1 MTHPSPPS
9 LPPAKFGIVDLFAGP
24 GGLDIAATIM
34 KDEGVESIGVE
45 WDDATRATR
54 AAAGLLTTDVKD
66 VAALGP
72 CDPSVVEATVLT
84 GGPPCQSFS
93 VAGSRKGH
101 QALDDVL
108 RLATRLADH
117 EDEASFDAAW
127 KEVKS
132 ETDAMS
138 DDRTG
143 FVLQP
148 LRWIM
153 EAKLKRGR
161 PYEVVVLEQVQT
173 VMPVWQH
180 FVKILRRTGYAA
192 EAHMLHT
199 EDFGVPQTRRR
210 AVLIA
215 QFDPENVHRKVR
227 FPEATHQ
234 RYRKGAERL
243 PPTHDHGDGALFPA
257 SHSGDDVEPWVSMGD
272 ALQATRTSEF
282 VMVSNYGS
290 GGDPKNRGRRESGEP
305 APTIT
310 GKVRRNRLYHLRKD
324 ASGEIVIRLED
335 ELDRLSA
342 QEAGLLQSFPA
353 AYPWRSTDVAQQ
365 IGNAIPPRLSLHIL
379 SMALLREPPQE
390 KWYRLLKEWRPQE
403 EPPLSITPRVTVRRR
418 TPPQTS
424 APVSSSASVRPRTG
438 ASAKSS
444 AK

>member
-101 QALDDVL
+101 EALDDVL

-117 EDEASFDAAW
+117 EDEASFDVAW
-127 KEVKS
+127 KEVKA

-143 FVLQP
+143 FILQP

-153 EAKLKRGR
+153 EAKLKRRR
-161 PYEVVVLEQVQT
+161 PYEVVVLEQVPT
-173 VMPVWQH
+173 VLPVWKH
-180 FVKILRRTGYAA
+180 FVDILRRTGYAA
-192 EAHMLHT
+192 EAHVLHT

-215 QFDPENVHRKVR
+215 QFDPENVHRKVA
-227 FPEATHQ
+227 FPKATHQ

-243 PPTHDHGDGALFPA
+243 PARDDPHAGSLF
-257 SHSGDDVEPWVSMGD
+257 DEVEPWVSMGD
-272 ALQATRTSEF
+272 ALRATRTTDF

-305 APTIT
+305 APTVT
-310 GKVRRNRLYHLRKD
+310 GKVRRNRLYPLRKD
-324 ASGEIVIRLED
+324 SSGEIVIRPEN

-342 QEAGLLQSFPA
+342 EEAGLLQSFPA
-353 AYPWRSTDVAQQ
+353 LYPWQSTDVAQQ

-379 SMALLREPPQE
+379 SMALLREPPQD
-390 KWYRLLKEWRPQE
+390 KWFTLLKEWAPLE
-403 EPPLSITPRVTVRRR
+403 KSPLSTAPPVSARRSA
-418 TPPQTS
+418 PPQIS
-424 APVSSSASVRPRTG
+424 AVAPSAAPGRPRTG
-438 ASAKSS
+438 APAKISAK
-444 AK
+444 

>member
-45 WDDATRATR
+45 WDEATRATR

-101 QALDDVL
+101 EALDDVL

-117 EDEASFDAAW
+117 EDETSFDVAW
-127 KEVKS
+127 KEVKA

-153 EAKLKRGR
+153 EAKLKRHR
-161 PYEVVVLEQVQT
+161 PYEVVVLEQVPT
-173 VMPVWQH
+173 VLPVWKH
-180 FVKILRRTGYAA
+180 FVEILRRTGYAA
-192 EAHMLHT
+192 EAHVLHS
-199 EDFGVPQTRRR
+199 EDFGVPQARRR

-215 QFDPENVHRKVR
+215 QFDPGNERRKVR

-243 PPTHDHGDGALFPA
+243 PPVHDHQDGSLFPTSA
-257 SHSGDDVEPWVSMGD
+257 GGEGVEPWVSMGD
-272 ALQATRTSEF
+272 ALRATRPADF

-310 GKVRRNRLYHLRKD
+310 GKVRRNRLFLLRKGR
-324 ASGEIVIRLED
+324 SGEIEVGK
-335 ELDRLSA
+335 ELDRLSFE
-342 QEAGLLQSFPA
+342 EAGLLQSFPA

-390 KWYRLLKEWRPQE
+390 KWHTLLKEWRPQQ
-403 EPPLSITPRVTVRRR
+403 PPLSVAASAVVRR
-418 TPPQTS
+418 PGLQTS
-424 APVSSSASVRPRTG
+424 RPVSSSPAVARPRTG
-438 ASAKSS
+438 APAKSS
-444 AK
+444 AN

>member
-54 AAAGLLTTDVKD
+54 AAAGLLTTDVRD

-93 VAGSRKGH
+93 VAGNRKGH

-117 EDEASFDAAW
+117 EDETSFDVAW
-127 KEVKS
+127 KEVKA

-148 LRWIM
+148 LRWVM

-161 PYEVVVLEQVQT
+161 PYEVIVLEQVPT
-173 VMPVWQH
+173 VLPVWKH
-180 FVKILRRTGYAA
+180 FADILRRTGYAA
-192 EAHMLHT
+192 EAHVLHT

-215 QFDPENVHRKVR
+215 QFDPGNEHRKVR

-234 RYRKGAERL
+234 RYRKGVERL
-243 PPTHDHGDGALFPA
+243 PPIHDHRDGSLFRT
-257 SHSGDDVEPWVSMGD
+257 SGSGGDVEPWVSMGD
-272 ALQATRTSEF
+272 ALRATRTSEF

-310 GKVRRNRLYHLRKD
+310 GKVRRNRLYPLRKNG
-324 ASGEIVIRLED
+324 AGEIVIRDD
-335 ELDRLSA
+335 EQLPRLSPA
-342 QEAGLLQSFPA
+342 EAGLLQSFPA

-365 IGNAIPPRLSLHIL
+365 IGNAVPPRLSLHIL

-390 KWYRLLKEWRPQE
+390 KWYTLLKEWRPE
-403 EPPLSITPRVTVRRR
+403 
-418 TPPQTS
+418 
-424 APVSSSASVRPRTG
+424 APEMP
-438 ASAKSS
+438 
-444 AK
+444 

>member
-1 MTHPSPPS
+1 MTRPPHPS
-9 LPPAKFGIVDLFAGP
+9 LRPARFGIVDLFAGP

-34 KDEGVESIGVE
+34 QHEGVESIGVE
-45 WDDATRATR
+45 WDSATRRTR
-54 AAAGLLTTDVKD
+54 AAAGLLTTEVKD

-101 QALDDVL
+101 KALDDVL

-117 EDEASFDAAW
+117 EDAASFDAAW
-127 KEVKS
+127 KEVKA
-132 ETDAMS
+132 ETDLMS
-138 DDRTG
+138 DERTG

-161 PYEVVVLEQVQT
+161 PYEVVVLEQVPT
-173 VMPVWQH
+173 VLPVWKH
-180 FVKILRRTGYAA
+180 YAEILRRTGYAA
-192 EAHMLHT
+192 DAHVLHS

-215 QFDPENVHRKVR
+215 QYDPGNERRKVR

-243 PPTHDHGDGALFPA
+243 TAKDDHRDGSLFPTPHGDG
-257 SHSGDDVEPWVSMGD
+257 EIKPWVSMGD
-272 ALQATRTSEF
+272 ALAATRPYEF

-290 GGDPKNRGRRESGEP
+290 GGDPKKRGRRNSVDP

-310 GKVRRNRLYHLRKD
+310 GKVRRNRLFLLKEGE
-324 ASGEIVIRLED
+324 SGAKEVGE
-335 ELDRLSA
+335 ELDRLTFP
-342 QEAGLLQSFPA
+342 EAGLLQSFPV

-390 KWYRLLKEWRPQE
+390 KWYALLKDWKPEDPATDE
-403 EPPLSITPRVTVRRR
+403 AEY
-418 TPPQTS
+418 
-424 APVSSSASVRPRTG
+424 A
-438 ASAKSS
+438 
-444 AK
+444 

>member
-54 AAAGLLTTDVKD
+54 AAAGLLTTEVKD

-117 EDEASFDAAW
+117 EDEASFDVAW
-127 KEVKS
+127 KEVKT
-132 ETDAMS
+132 ETDAMA

-153 EAKLKRGR
+153 EAKLKRRR
-161 PYEVVVLEQVQT
+161 PYEVVVLEQVPT
-173 VMPVWQH
+173 VLPVWKH
-180 FVKILRRTGYAA
+180 FVDILRRTGYAA
-192 EAHMLHT
+192 EAHVLHT

-215 QFDPENVHRKVR
+215 QFDPQNVHRKVR

-243 PPTHDHGDGALFPA
+243 HPREDHHEGSLF
-257 SHSGDDVEPWVSMGD
+257 DDIKPWVSMGD
-272 ALQATRTSEF
+272 ALGATRTTDF

-310 GKVRRNRLYHLRKD
+310 GKVRRNRLYRLRKD
-324 ASGEIVIRLED
+324 DSGEIVIRHED
-335 ELDRLSA
+335 ELDRLSS

-379 SMALLREPPQE
+379 SMALLREPPQH
-390 KWYRLLKEWRPQE
+390 KWYTLLEEWLPPTPPQWAAA
-403 EPPLSITPRVTVRRR
+403 PPATVRRGA
-418 TPPQTS
+418 PQTS
-424 APVSSSASVRPRTG
+424 PPVSSSVPVRPRTG
-438 ASAKSS
+438 APAKSS

>member
-9 LPPAKFGIVDLFAGP
+9 LPSAKFGIVDLFAGP

-54 AAAGLLTTDVKD
+54 AAAGLLTTHVKD

-101 QALDDVL
+101 EALDDVL

-127 KEVKS
+127 KEVKA

-161 PYEVVVLEQVQT
+161 PYEVVVLEQVPT
-173 VMPVWQH
+173 VLPVWKH
-180 FVKILRRTGYAA
+180 FVEILRRTGYAA
-192 EAHMLHT
+192 EAHVLHT

-215 QFDPENVHRKVR
+215 QFDPENVHRKVP
-227 FPEATHQ
+227 FPKATHQ

-243 PPTHDHGDGALFPA
+243 SARDD
-257 SHSGDDVEPWVSMGD
+257 HSGGSLFDDVEPWVSMRD
-272 ALQATRTSEF
+272 ALRATRTTDF

-305 APTIT
+305 APTVT

-324 ASGEIVIRLED
+324 SSGEIVIRLDD

-365 IGNAIPPRLSLHIL
+365 IGNAVPPRLSLHIL
-379 SMALLREPPQE
+379 SMALLGRPPQD
-390 KWYRLLKEWRPQE
+390 KWFTLLNEWRPQE
-403 EPPLSITPRVTVRRR
+403 DPPPAAHL
-418 TPPQTS
+418 
-424 APVSSSASVRPRTG
+424 
-438 ASAKSS
+438 
-444 AK
+444 

>member
-9 LPPAKFGIVDLFAGP
+9 LPPAKFAIVDLFAGP

-54 AAAGLLTTDVKD
+54 SAAGLLTTEVKD

-101 QALDDVL
+101 KALDDVL

-117 EDEASFDAAW
+117 EDEASFDVAW
-127 KEVKS
+127 KEVKA

-153 EAKLKRGR
+153 EAKLKRHR
-161 PYEVVVLEQVQT
+161 PYEVIVLEQVPT
-173 VMPVWQH
+173 VLPVWKH
-180 FVKILRRTGYAA
+180 FVDILRRTGYAA
-192 EAHMLHT
+192 EAHVLHT

-215 QFDPENVHRKVR
+215 QFDPGNVHRKVR
-227 FPEATHQ
+227 FPKPTHQ

-243 PPTHDHGDGALFPA
+243 PSSHDRGDGSLFDT
-257 SHSGDDVEPWVSMGD
+257 SYTGDDVEPWVSMGD
-272 ALQATRTSEF
+272 ALRATRTTEF

-305 APTIT
+305 APTVT
-310 GKVRRNRLYHLRKD
+310 GKVRRNRLYPLRKNS
-324 ASGEIVIRLED
+324 SGEIVIRPEEELE
-335 ELDRLSA
+335 RLSPE
-342 QEAGLLQSFPA
+342 EAGLLQSFPA
-353 AYPWRSTDVAQQ
+353 EYPWRSTDVAQQ

-390 KWYRLLKEWRPQE
+390 KWYTLLKEWRPQAA
-403 EPPLSITPRVTVRRR
+403 PPVTVRRSAS
-418 TPPQTS
+418 PQTS
-424 APVSSSASVRPRTG
+424 PPVPSSASGRPRTG
-438 ASAKSS
+438 APAKSS
-444 AK
+444 VK

>member
-54 AAAGLLTTDVKD
+54 AAAGLLTTEVKD

-101 QALDDVL
+101 EALDDVL

-117 EDEASFDAAW
+117 EDEASFDVAW
-127 KEVKS
+127 KEVKA

-153 EAKLKRGR
+153 EAKLKRRR
-161 PYEVVVLEQVQT
+161 PYEVVVLEQVPT
-173 VMPVWQH
+173 VLPVWKH
-180 FVKILRRTGYAA
+180 FVEILRRTGYAA
-192 EAHMLHT
+192 EAHVLHI

-215 QFDPENVHRKVR
+215 QFDPGNVHRKVP
-227 FPEATHQ
+227 FPKATHQ

-243 PPTHDHGDGALFPA
+243 PARDEHHAGSLF
-257 SHSGDDVEPWVSMGD
+257 DEVEPWVSMGD
-272 ALQATRTSEF
+272 ALRATRTTDF

-310 GKVRRNRLYHLRKD
+310 SKVRRNRLYPLKWDR
-324 ASGEIVIRLED
+324 SGELVIRKED
-335 ELDRLSA
+335 ELDRLSFE
-342 QEAGLLQSFPA
+342 EAGLLQSFPA

-379 SMALLREPPQE
+379 SVALLREPPQD
-390 KWYRLLKEWRPQE
+390 KWFTLLKEWGPQE
-403 EPPLSITPRVTVRRR
+403 KPPLSTAPPVSARRSA
-418 TPPQTS
+418 PPQIS
-424 APVSSSASVRPRTG
+424 AVAPSAAPGRPLTG

>member
-9 LPPAKFGIVDLFAGP
+9 LPSAKFGIVDLFAGP

-54 AAAGLLTTDVKD
+54 AAAGLLTTEVKD

-117 EDEASFDAAW
+117 ETEASFDAAW
-127 KEVKS
+127 KEVKA

-153 EAKLKRGR
+153 EAKLKRGK

-180 FVKILRRTGYAA
+180 FVEILRRTGYAA

-215 QFDPENVHRKVR
+215 QFDPGNEQRKVM

-234 RYRKGAERL
+234 RYRKGAKRL
-243 PPTHDHGDGALFPA
+243 SPVHDHRDGSLFRA
-257 SHSGDDVEPWVSMGD
+257 SRSGGDVEPWVSMGD
-272 ALQATRTSEF
+272 ALRATRTADF

-310 GKVRRNRLYHLRKD
+310 GKVRRNRLYPLKWDR
-324 ASGEIVIRLED
+324 SGELVIRAED
-335 ELDRLSA
+335 ELDRLSFE
-342 QEAGLLQSFPA
+342 EAGLLQSFPA
-353 AYPWRSTDVAQQ
+353 EYPWRSTDVAQQ

-390 KWYRLLKEWRPQE
+390 KWYTLLKEWRPQE
-403 EPPLSITPRVTVRRR
+403 ELAPPVAARRSA
-418 TPPQTS
+418 PPQTS
-424 APVSSSASVRPRTG
+424 PAAASPASGRPRTG
-438 ASAKSS
+438 APAKISAK
-444 AK
+444 